1 MPEES
6 GQKRIELLAFYGAVL
21 LVFYLA
27 YRVFEPFLQPL
38 GWAVVLVVCIYPL
51 HERLLARWG
60 PTRAAALSTICVTL
74 LLVGPAL
81 TLAGGLVSQATGAVH
96 YLEAGG
102 DWSQQ
107 IPLSARQALDWLAR
121 HGVPGV
127 QADPIQMGRDIA
139 ARLARWLSQR
149 AGEALRNAAGLT
161 IKVLVLLFA
170 LFFLFRDGPALVART
185 RNLLPF
191 DEAHRNR
198 IVSQTRDLIFASV
211 TASLVIG
218 TIQGVLGGF
227 ALAIVG
233 IPSPLFWGALMA
245 LLSLLP
251 VIGAWLVWG
260 PAVLWL
266 AAGGQYGKAAV
277 VVIICAGVAGVL
289 EHFVRPILLSGKA
302 QMNALL
308 ILLSVLGGISVF
320 GFLGFILGPIVV
332 AIASTILD
340 VYTSPAA
347 APAGTPLAPSPPP
360 SAASPPVT
368 RN

>member
-1 MPEES
+1 MAQGNMSEES
-6 GQKRIELLAFYGAVL
+6 GQKRIESLVFYGAVL
-21 LVFYLA
+21 LIFYLA

-38 GWAVVLVVCIYPL
+38 GWAVVLVVCVYPL
-51 HERLLARWG
+51 HERLLRRWG
-60 PTRAAALSTICVTL
+60 STRAAALSTICVTL
-74 LLVGPAL
+74 LLIGPAL
-81 TLAGGLVSQATGAVH
+81 TFAGGLVSQATTAVH

-107 IPLSARQALDWLAR
+107 IPPSARQALDWLAR

-127 QADPIQMGRDIA
+127 QSDPIEMARQA
-139 ARLARWLSQR
+139 AAWLARGMAER
-149 AGEALRNAAGLT
+149 AGEALRNAAGVSL
-161 IKVLVLLFA
+161 KVLILLFA
-170 LFFLFRDGPALVART
+170 LFFLFRDGAALVART

-191 DEAHRNR
+191 DEAHRGR
-198 IVSQTRDLIFASV
+198 IMTQTRDLIFASV
-211 TASLVIG
+211 TASLIIG

-227 ALAIVG
+227 AFAIVSL
-233 IPSPLFWGALMA
+233 PSPLFWGALMA

-251 VIGAWLVWG
+251 VIGSWLVWG

-266 AAGGQYGKAAV
+266 AARGQYGKAV
-277 VVIICAGVAGVL
+277 VLVLICAGVAGTL
-289 EHFVRPILLSGKA
+289 EHFVRPLLLSGKT

-340 VYTSPAA
+340 VYTAPQAA
-347 APAGTPLAPSPPP
+347 VATASEPPP
-360 SAASPPVT
+360 RAGA
-368 RN
+368 RHG

>member
-6 GQKRIELLAFYGAVL
+6 GQKRIELLVFYGAVL
-21 LVFYLA
+21 LIFYLA
-27 YRVFEPFLQPL
+27 FRVFEPFLHPL
-38 GWAVVLVVCIYPL
+38 GWAVVLVVCVYPA

-60 PTRAAALSTICVTL
+60 PTRAAALSTVCVTL
-74 LLVGPAL
+74 LLIGPAL
-81 TLAGGLVSQATGAVH
+81 TLLGGLVNQATSAVH
-96 YLEAGG
+96 YLENAG
-102 DWSQQ
+102 DLSQQ
-107 IPLSARQALDWLAR
+107 IPPSARQALDWLAR
-121 HGVPGV
+121 HGAPGV
-127 QADPIQMGRDIA
+127 QSDPIQMASDVTA
-139 ARLARWLSQR
+139 FLARRLSER
-149 AGEALRNAAGLT
+149 AGGALRNVAEMAVKIL
-161 IKVLVLLFA
+161 ILLFA
-170 LFFLFRDGPALVART
+170 LFFLFRDAPALVDRT

-191 DEAHRNR
+191 DEAHRAR
-198 IVSQTRDLIFASV
+198 IMTQTRDLIFASV

-227 ALAIVG
+227 AFGIVSL
-233 IPSPLFWGALMA
+233 PSPLFWGALMA

-266 AAGGQYGKAAV
+266 VFRGAYGKAAV
-277 VVIICAGVAGVL
+277 VAVICAGVAGTL
-289 EHFVRPILLSGKA
+289 EHFVRPMLLSGKT

-340 VYTSPAA
+340 VYTSPAK
-347 APAGTPLAPSPPP
+347 PQPTPTA
-360 SAASPPVT
+360 VQT
-368 RN
+368 HHG